1 VVVLRYFME
10 VQMQRT
16 SRAWKRVAV
25 VTFLVLGSGI
35 GHAQNSGAPM
45 LTAERSWQ
53 LQSVL
58 QSIDADR
65 ETWVNLLVSKW
76 SAVQNP
82 AVYDPA
88 SELGSVARVAPAW
101 QLYGAYL
108 ASDFMTASDILHG
121 RRNAGPYITALSAS
135 GANQAQSVAVPQV
148 LGDSFSEQVYNVVS
162 PPCRVVDTR
171 LPGARTGIVLPN
183 TPRIFDLTTEAET
196 DGQGGG
202 PFPCTGL
209 PTTHHIAW
217 AVNIAVVGESA
228 YTGHG
233 VVKAWP
239 FGGPEPTASVINWM
253 PGQNGAIANGLTLTG
268 CPGCADSIQIKTLGV
283 DGTHVIIDV
292 MGYFSPATF
301 NSSTVTRL
309 AGTATGAVTSGSGA
323 TATGAACPAGTSL
336 IGGELEHAPPA
347 VANVSVGA
355 SGQASATTWA
365 YQVWNNSGGN
375 VNFTTF
381 SRCIDTPVKFP

>member
-1 VVVLRYFME
+1 MH
-10 VQMQRT
+10 RT
-16 SRAWKRVAV
+16 TREWKRVAV

-45 LTAERSWQ
+45 MTAERSWQ

-135 GANQAQSVAVPQV
+135 GATQAQSVAVPQV

-217 AVNIAVVGESA
+217 AVNISVVGASA
-228 YTGHG
+228 YTAHG

-239 FGGPEPTASVINWM
+239 FGGPEPNASVINWM

-268 CPGCADSIQIKTLGV
+268 CPGCIDSIQIKTLGV

-301 NSSTVTRL
+301 NSSTVTRV
-309 AGTATGAVTSGSGA
+309 AGTPVSVPGTGVGTFVS
-323 TATGAACPAGTSL
+323 GAACPAGTVL
-336 IGGELEHAPPA
+336 VGGDVDHGSAGA
-347 VANVSVGA
+347 VAMSS
-355 SGQASATTWA
+355 SGQATPTIWTFRMVNATGSAVSVTG
-365 YQVWNNSGGN
+365 Y
-375 VNFTTF
+375 
-381 SRCIDTPVKFP
+381 SRCMDAPVKFP